1 MLFTYPSLLYTYL
14 LSSSCCL
21 QHLHDLNAVY
31 NKYKLRHN
39 VFVSHCYGAI
49 HTLRLLDLI
58 YSKEKTIEDI
68 VAVVLFDLGAN
79 APVSLG
85 LVGKLPAFVLGEWYI
100 YSHVRCCRPMYYI

>member
-39 VFVSHCYGAI
+39 VFVSHCYGAV

-58 YSKEKTIEDI
+58 YSKEKTIENI
-68 VAVVLFDLGAN
+68 AAVVLFDLGAN

-85 LVGKLPAFVLGEWYI
+85 LVGKLPAFVLGEWYTCMCT
-100 YSHVRCCRPMYYI
+100 VM